1 MYSYQSFTPGSRS
14 NTSRLINY
22 VSEYNAV
29 HGNNNQ
35 ITTCYCIP
43 DKYDKNTPGSD
54 SSSAKVSQ
62 ATKIAQIIKSSKGGK
77 SQYGNF
83 YLGQPLN
90 VNYLGRIEG
99 MPGGGGSPPIN
110 RF

>member
-14 NTSRLINY
+14 NTSRIINY
-22 VSEYNAV
+22 IAEANAV
-29 HGNNNQ
+29 DGTIN
-35 ITTCYCIP
+35 TCYCVP

-54 SSSAKVSQ
+54 AASARVSY
-62 ATKIAQIIKSSKGGK
+62 ATKIAQIIKSKKGGTP
-77 SQYGNF
+77 QYGNF

-99 MPGGGGSPPIN
+99 MPGGGGFPPKN

>member
-1 MYSYQSFTPGSRS
+1 MYSYKGFTPGSRG
-14 NTSRLINY
+14 NTSRLISY
-22 VSEYNAV
+22 TAEYNAANPHISPISCFCV
-29 HGNNNQ
+29 V
-35 ITTCYCIP
+35 

-54 SSSAKVSQ
+54 AASAKVSYATRISQVIQ
-62 ATKIAQIIKSSKGGK
+62 AKKGGS

-90 VNYLGRIEG
+90 VNYLGRMEG
-99 MPGGGGSPPIN
+99 MPGGSGSPPVN

>member
-14 NTSRLINY
+14 NTSRIINY
-22 VSEYNAV
+22 VAQAQANGKDIS
-29 HGNNNQ
+29 
-35 ITTCYCIP
+35 TCYCIP

-54 SSSAKVSQ
+54 AASARVSY
-62 ATKIAQIIKSSKGGK
+62 ATKIAQIIQSKRGGTA
-77 SQYGNF
+77 QYGNF

-90 VNYLGRIEG
+90 INYLGRIEG
-99 MPGGGGSPPIN
+99 MPGGGGKAPTN